1 MKRFSRGGG
10 GHTGYEGAWRHC
22 KTNSALLAIYIS
34 TWNTKKRILLC
45 KCFQE
50 SKLLQEYREKGLN
63 ENHNENVHFFQ
74 NFPEYDLASALGSN
88 DVGHPF
94 ERPHQVPGDSNCLCK
109 LYYACN
115 ICLAENY
122 PHCFSYPII

>member
-1 MKRFSRGGG
+1 MK
-10 GHTGYEGAWRHC
+10 HQ
-22 KTNSALLAIYIS
+22 K
-34 TWNTKKRILLC
+34 KKRISLC

-63 ENHNENVHFFQ
+63 ENNNENVYFFQ

-88 DVGHPF
+88 NVGHPF

>member
-1 MKRFSRGGG
+1 MK
-10 GHTGYEGAWRHC
+10 H
-22 KTNSALLAIYIS
+22 K
-34 TWNTKKRILLC
+34 KKRILLC

-88 DVGHPF
+88 DVTHLRDHVKFQGTAI
-94 ERPHQVPGDSNCLCK
+94 
-109 LYYACN
+109 ACASC
-115 ICLAENY
+115 IT
-122 PHCFSYPII
+122 HVTSV